1 MYQSSRL
8 GVSWEEDG
16 PRDVCK
22 VQLAHPEMHSLV
34 QGVAQ
39 KAAKICLPP
48 LCFSSSGYMIPSPSA
63 MPRQLVCLGITCL
76 LPLEEPIHPSILRE
90 RRQPNSASGSPAGE
104 RAGVGGRTTH
114 CERKSLRGHG
124 ISHKQDINWSGTEE
138 NSTCGHRDE
147 KSR

>member
-1 MYQSSRL
+1 M
-8 GVSWEEDG
+8 SWEEEG

-76 LPLEEPIHPSILRE
+76 LPLEEPIHPSYGRGDSPTLPRGAQQVKE
-90 RRQPNSASGSPAGE
+90 LVWEGELPTVKGSP
-104 RAGVGGRTTH
+104 
-114 CERKSLRGHG
+114 
-124 ISHKQDINWSGTEE
+124 
-138 NSTCGHRDE
+138 
-147 KSR
+147 